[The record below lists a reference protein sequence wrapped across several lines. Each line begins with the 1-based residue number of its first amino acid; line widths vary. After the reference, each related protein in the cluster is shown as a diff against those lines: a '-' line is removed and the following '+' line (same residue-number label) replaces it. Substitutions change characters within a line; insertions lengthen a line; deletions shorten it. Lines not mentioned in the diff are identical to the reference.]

1 MKALVTGGGGFL
13 GGAIVKKLLRK
24 EFAVRSFSRGSYPY
38 FSEWGVEEHQGN
50 LDRYDDVE
58 RACAGCDIIFH
69 VAARAGLW
77 GPYADFHQA
86 NVVGTDNILRAARRL
101 GIRALVYTSSPSV
114 VFDGRDMEGV
124 DESVPYAKH
133 YKSPYPQTKA
143 LAEQMVLQS
152 NSSALATVALRP
164 HLLWGPGDTHLIP
177 GILARGRGFK
187 QIGRGN
193 KLADFTFIED
203 AAEAHL
209 LAAAALGPGSAAA
222 GKAYFI
228 SQNEPMDL
236 WQFIN
241 RILEIGKLPRISS
254 SVSPKVAY
262 LAGGFLELV
271 YTLLHLKTEPHI
283 TRFLVE
289 ELTAAHWFDISAAKR
304 DLGYKPSL
312 TMEQGFGRLR
322 EWIDASRGCAPA

>member
-13 GGAIVKKLLRK
+13 GSAIVKKLLSK
-24 EFAVRSFSRGSYPY
+24 EFAVRAFSRGNYP
-38 FSEWGVEEHQGN
+38 FLKEWGAEAHQGD
-50 LDRYDDVE
+50 LAQYHDVE

-69 VAARAGLW
+69 VGARAGLW

-86 NVVGTDNILRAARRL
+86 NVVGTKNILKAAQRL
-101 GIRALVYTSSPSV
+101 GIKTLVYTSSPSV

-124 DESVPYAKH
+124 DESVPYAKQ
-133 YKSPYPQTKA
+133 YNSPYAQTKA
-143 LAEQMVLQS
+143 LAEQMILRS
-152 NSSALATVALRP
+152 NSSSLATVALRP
-164 HLLWGPGDTHLIP
+164 HLIWGPGDTHLIP

-187 QIGRGN
+187 QIGKGS

-209 LAAAALGPGSAAA
+209 LAAEALGPGSAAA

-228 SQNEPMDL
+228 SQDEPMDL
-236 WQFIN
+236 WEFIN
-241 RILEIGKLPRISS
+241 RILEIGNRPRISS
-254 SVSPKVAY
+254 SVSPKLAY
-262 LAGGFLELV
+262 AAGGFLEFV
-271 YTLLHLKTEPHI
+271 YRLFHLKGEPRV

-289 ELTAAHWFDISAAKR
+289 ELTTAHWFDISAAKR

-312 TMEQGFGRLR
+312 TMEQGFARLQ
-322 EWIDASRGCAPA
+322 EWIDASR